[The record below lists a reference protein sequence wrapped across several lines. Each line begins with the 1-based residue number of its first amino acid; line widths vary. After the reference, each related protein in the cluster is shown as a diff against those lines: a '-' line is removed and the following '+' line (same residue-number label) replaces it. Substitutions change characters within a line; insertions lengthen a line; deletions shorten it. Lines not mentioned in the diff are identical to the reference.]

1 MISCRELARLQA
13 SGELAHQPF
22 LQRLSARFHLWMCKP
37 CRQYGDQIRELGKV
51 VRDGVREASSD
62 GPCKESIIQACL
74 CPERR
79 AEACKGL
86 EIERAEGESPAT
98 VAAARPKNS

>member
-1 MISCRELARLQA
+1 MMTCRELSRLQA
-13 SGELAHQPF
+13 SGELAGKPL

-37 CRQYGDQIRELGKV
+37 CRQYSEQIRELGSM
-51 VRDGVREASSD
+51 VRDSVRGASSD
-62 GPCKESIIQACL
+62 GPCKESIIRACL

-86 EIERAEGESPAT
+86 ELEGADENADDSWKP
-98 VAAARPKNS
+98 SQDS